1 MNDKDRKLE
10 IINEYLEITQQKGIV
25 NKLKSI
31 FSSETDEQSQQHFDE
46 KKRLLD
52 QKLDI
57 EQAKQDKQSE
67 LSKRLKK
74 RINYPNKLSHYKN
87 N

>member
-25 NKLKSI
+25 KNLNQYLVQKLMNNHN
-31 FSSETDEQSQQHFDE
+31 TLMR
-46 KKRLLD
+46 KRLLD

-57 EQAKQDKQSE
+57 VQAKQDKESE

-74 RINYPNKLSHYKN
+74 RINVPNKLSHYKN